1 MPDLKVQHILTL
13 AELLSKGA
21 RHNFISITTSS
32 LGKSIHRS
40 QQAASKHLLEL
51 ERDGY
56 IERIRSGQK
65 VSVRITTKGHA
76 KMAKISSILRSS
88 LESSPSYLEFKG
100 TIIAGMGEG
109 AYYMSMKGYTKQF
122 KAKLGYIPF
131 PGTLNVKLKDKEF
144 TEARQNLDAHEG
156 IMINGFS
163 DEKRT
168 YGWVKC
174 YPAKI
179 NNSID
184 GAMIT
189 LERTHYDDSVIELIS
204 HTNIKKAARLSTGS
218 QISIRVPINSK
229 SPIPN

>member
-21 RHNFISITTSS
+21 RHNFVPVTTTS
-32 LGKSIHRS
+32 LGKSIRKS

-56 IERIRSGQK
+56 IERIRSGK
-65 VSVRITTKGHA
+65 NFSVRITAKGHTE
-76 KMAKISSILRSS
+76 MTRISSILKSR
-88 LESSPSYLEFKG
+88 LESSPSYLELKG
-100 TIIAGMGEG
+100 NIISGMGEG

-122 KAKLGYIPF
+122 KEKLGYVPF

-144 TEARQNLDAHEG
+144 SEARRSLDAYDG

-163 DEKRT
+163 DGKRT

-184 GAMIT
+184 GALIT
-189 LERTHYDDSVIELIS
+189 LERTHYDDSIMELIS
-204 HTNIKKAARLSTGS
+204 HTNIKKATKLSNGS
-218 QISIRVPINSK
+218 QISVKVPIKSK
-229 SPIPN
+229 

>member
-21 RHNFISITTSS
+21 RHNFVPVTTTS
-32 LGKSIHRS
+32 LGKSIRKS

-56 IERIRSGQK
+56 IERIRSGK
-65 VSVRITTKGHA
+65 NFSVRITAKGHTE
-76 KMAKISSILRSS
+76 MTRISSILKSR
-88 LESSPSYLEFKG
+88 LESSPSYLELKG
-100 TIIAGMGEG
+100 NIISGMGEG

-122 KAKLGYIPF
+122 KEKLGYVPF

-144 TEARQNLDAHEG
+144 SEARRSLGAYDG

-163 DEKRT
+163 DGKRT

-184 GAMIT
+184 GALIT
-189 LERTHYDDSVIELIS
+189 LERTHYDDSIMELIS
-204 HTNIKKAARLSTGS
+204 HTNIKKATKLSNGS
-218 QISIRVPINSK
+218 QISVKVPIKSK
-229 SPIPN
+229 

>member
-21 RHNFISITTSS
+21 RHNFVPVTTTL
-32 LGKSIHRS
+32 LGKSIHKS

-56 IERIRSGQK
+56 IERIRSGK
-65 VSVRITTKGHA
+65 KFSVRITAKGHTE
-76 KMAKISSILRSS
+76 MARISSILKTS
-88 LESSPSYLEFKG
+88 LESSPSYLELKG
-100 TIIAGMGEG
+100 NIISGMGEG

-122 KAKLGYIPF
+122 KEKLGYIPF

-144 TEARQNLDAHEG
+144 TEARRTLDTYDG

-163 DEKRT
+163 DGKRT

-179 NNSID
+179 NNSVN
-184 GAMIT
+184 GALIT
-189 LERTHYDDSVIELIS
+189 LERTHYDESVIELIS
-204 HTNIKKAARLSTGS
+204 HTNIKRAAKLSSGS
-218 QISIRVPINSK
+218 QISVKVPIKSK
-229 SPIPN
+229 